1 MESITLY
8 HEGRPVIHHPLPGD
22 TCSVGSDPGDDIVL
36 AGEGAGERRL
46 LLYRGEDGRWLSRP
60 DPSLAEERARP
71 VEPGKRLALG
81 PYALEIGSLRAAAPE
96 DLDGEPGPDAGGAIS
111 DDLGLVGRSA
121 AMRLLRMDV
130 RRFGAL
136 GAPVLIQGETG
147 TGKELVA
154 RAIHDCSPRRRG
166 PLVTINCGALSE
178 SLVQD
183 ALFGHERGAFTGA
196 GSIHRGVF
204 EQADGGTLFLD
215 EIGELPP
222 AQQAALLRVLDDG
235 RVRRLGA
242 ERDAKVDV
250 RVAAAT
256 NCDLREMVRRGD
268 FRADLYHRLA
278 ALRISTPPLRD
289 RPEDIGPLAEHFLT
303 RMEKEVGVRRLSAA
317 ALRLLESCKWPGNAR
332 ELRNVLYRA
341 AAFSSRA
348 RIPENA
354 LILDEQRPIA
364 RARRKRSAAHLRKLS
379 TKHLE
384 EIIERHRGNVASAA
398 RELGVPRTTL
408 RDRIKGTEL
417 L

>member
-22 TCSVGSDPGDDIVL
+22 TCSVGSDPRDDIVL

-60 DPSLAEERARP
+60 DPSPAEERARP

-81 PYALEIGSLRAAAPE
+81 PYALEIGSLRAAGVPE
-96 DLDGEPGPDAGGAIS
+96 EIDGEPGAGGAIS
-111 DDLGLVGRSA
+111 DDLGLVGRST
-121 AMRLLRMDV
+121 AMRVLRTDV

-196 GSIHRGVF
+196 GGAHRGVF

-256 NCDLREMVRRGD
+256 NRDLREMGKNGD

-289 RPEDIGPLAEHFLT
+289 RPEDIASLAEHFLA
-303 RMEKEVGVRRLSAA
+303 RMEKEVGPRRLSAD

-341 AAFSSRA
+341 AALSSRD
-348 RIPENA
+348 RISEKA
-354 LILDEQRPIA
+354 LVLDEQRP
-364 RARRKRSAAHLRKLS
+364 RTRRKRSASYLRKLS
-379 TKHLE
+379 TKRLE

-408 RDRIKGTEL
+408 RDRIKGIQL